1 MKQEYNDETF
11 LARWIAN
18 DLSSDELNKFKDSED
33 YHQYKKINDASQ
45 LLKAPHYNKETV
57 LNKIKEEKSTKKK
70 PKKVFKLSPS
80 WMYSAAASII
90 LLLTVFYINKN
101 NTSNF
106 SSAYGEQIIIKL
118 PDNSTAYLSPGA
130 SLEFDK
136 KNWSEKRDLFL
147 TGEAYFEVERGK
159 SFTVNSKQGKVV
171 VLGTRFTVNTSNNF
185 FEVQCFEGKVKATS
199 KNNSQAILT
208 KGKAF
213 RVYDNKNE
221 NWEFSKEKPSWL
233 KGESNFNNAPL
244 HKVILTLEKRYNL
257 KFNTNKIDVNR
268 RFTGAFTNN
277 DVNIALKTVFAP
289 MKISF
294 KLAENSSV
302 VLTSD
307 E

>member
-1 MKQEYNDETF
+1 MKQEYKDETF

-18 DLSSDELNKFKDSED
+18 DLSSDELKKFKDSED
-33 YHQYKKINDASQ
+33 YHQYKKINDASL
-45 LLKAPHYNKETV
+45 LLKTPIYNKEAV
-57 LNKIKEEKSTKKK
+57 LNKIKEEKNTKKK
-70 PKKVFKLSPS
+70 SKKVFKLSS
-80 WMYSAAASII
+80 LWMYSAAASII

-106 SSAYGEQIIIKL
+106 STAYGEQIVVKL

-147 TGEAYFEVERGK
+147 TGEAYFEVEKGK
-159 SFTVNSKQGKVV
+159 SFTVNTKQGKVV
-171 VLGTRFTVNTSNNF
+171 VLGTKFTVNTSSNF
-185 FEVQCFEGKVKATS
+185 FEVQCFEGKIKATS

-213 RVYDNKNE
+213 RVFKNKNE
-221 NWEFSKEKPSWL
+221 NWEFAKEKPTWL
-233 KGESNFNNAPL
+233 NGESNFNNTPL
-244 HKVILTLEKRYNL
+244 SKVILTLEKQYNL
-257 KFNTNKIDVNR
+257 KFNTDKIDVNR

-289 MKISF
+289 MNISF

-302 VLTSD
+302 VLTTN